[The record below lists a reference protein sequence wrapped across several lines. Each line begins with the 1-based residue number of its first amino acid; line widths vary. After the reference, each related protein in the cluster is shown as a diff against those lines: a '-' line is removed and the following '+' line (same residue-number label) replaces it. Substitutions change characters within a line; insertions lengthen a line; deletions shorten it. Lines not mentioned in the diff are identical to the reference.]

1 MVVSSKLV
9 AIPLIL
15 IIAIGMLVPAT
26 TLAQSTDEATGAQN
40 PPETVPVVA
49 NSSYARILNHSVTLA
64 ERLLAMWNIT
74 PGTEPWIMINE
85 TKELLNNITVAE
97 EEGNRTLARQLFIE
111 GMKKVHKAISLAAK
125 EYLPEPQKERLR
137 IMAKVRK
144 CLQLVNALN
153 ASVRA
158 LENALVRAQ
167 NRGMINATLAVELNA
182 MLGNASE
189 KLLEIRQYLAG
200 VMNGTAEWD
209 EEYLNTTI
217 SEIKDILRYV
227 STELNEAVA
236 ATLAERIEARIAEI
250 MNSTEKAIEELREN
264 AQKLGEM
271 GLVKVADRL
280 ETIADR
286 LSHRLEEMKEMIE
299 EKLNV
304 SKMRLIAHLGKLERM
319 VYAMRIQAA
328 LRHRIAHHGIEV
340 GYNISNAVKAI
351 EAFISY
357 VESHVTANPGIPD
370 DIKEVVSEVANLS
383 REVISELKSL
393 ANAAAAG
400 DEEEV
405 TESINNIKD
414 LMEQIKEKVTDL
426 RKEIGHGK
434 PYLRILTAVISKIE
448 AMLNTVTNYVMGHAE
463 KMLNTAEE
471 ARGEKRSS
479 AYVLIDRAVRL
490 VKDAL
495 KMSKMRVCEIT
506 ESAEEMLENAVGA
519 LDHAKK
525 LIKEGDTESAISAL
539 NQALSYLS
547 SAKEDIKCTFIV
559 GHIEVAIVHINVTL
573 SILQE

>member
-15 IIAIGMLVPAT
+15 VIALGMLVPAT
-26 TLAQSTDEATGAQN
+26 ALAQSTDDAAGAQT

-49 NSSYARILNHSVTLA
+49 NSSYARILNHSITLA
-64 ERLLAMWNIT
+64 ERLLTMWNIT

-97 EEGNRTLARQLFIE
+97 EEDNRTLARQLFIE

-137 IMAKVRK
+137 IMAKVRI

-158 LENALVRAQ
+158 LEDALVRAQ

-182 MLGNASE
+182 MLGKASE
-189 KLLEIRQYLAG
+189 KLLEVRQYLAG

-236 ATLAERIEARIAEI
+236 ATLAERIEARVAEI

-264 AQKLGEM
+264 AQELREM
-271 GLVKVADRL
+271 GLVKAADRL

-286 LSHRLEEMKEMIE
+286 LSHRLEEMKELIE
-299 EKLNV
+299 KKLNV
-304 SKMRLIAHLGKLERM
+304 SKMRLIAHLGKLERI
-319 VYAMRIQAA
+319 VYAMRVQAT

-370 DIKEVVSEVANLS
+370 DIKEVVSEIANLS

-400 DEEEV
+400 DEEGM
-405 TESINNIKD
+405 TESINKIKD

-448 AMLNTVTNYVMGHAE
+448 AMLNTVTNYVIGHAE
-463 KMLNTAEE
+463 KILHTAEE
-471 ARGEKRSS
+471 TGGEKHSS
-479 AYVLIDRAVRL
+479 ACALIERAQKL

-495 KMSKMRVCEIT
+495 KISKMHICRIS
-506 ESAEEMLENAVGA
+506 ESAKEKLENAEEML
-519 LDHAKK
+519 DHAKE
-525 LIKEGDTESAISAL
+525 LIKEGNAGGAVSAL
-539 NQALSYLS
+539 NQALKYLS
-547 SAKEDIKCTFIV
+547 DAKDTINCVFIV
-559 GHIEVAIVHINVTL
+559 NHVEVAIEHINVVL

>member
-1 MVVSSKLV
+1 
-9 AIPLIL
+9 
-15 IIAIGMLVPAT
+15 
-26 TLAQSTDEATGAQN
+26 
-40 PPETVPVVA
+40 
-49 NSSYARILNHSVTLA
+49 
-64 ERLLAMWNIT
+64 
-74 PGTEPWIMINE
+74 
-85 TKELLNNITVAE
+85 
-97 EEGNRTLARQLFIE
+97 
-111 GMKKVHKAISLAAK
+111 
-125 EYLPEPQKERLR
+125 
-137 IMAKVRK
+137 
-144 CLQLVNALN
+144 
-153 ASVRA
+153 
-158 LENALVRAQ
+158 
-167 NRGMINATLAVELNA
+167 
-182 MLGNASE
+182 
-189 KLLEIRQYLAG
+189 
-200 VMNGTAEWD
+200 
-209 EEYLNTTI
+209 
-217 SEIKDILRYV
+217 
-227 STELNEAVA
+227 
-236 ATLAERIEARIAEI
+236 
-250 MNSTEKAIEELREN
+250 
-264 AQKLGEM
+264 
-271 GLVKVADRL
+271 
-280 ETIADR
+280 
-286 LSHRLEEMKEMIE
+286 
-299 EKLNV
+299 
-304 SKMRLIAHLGKLERM
+304 M

-506 ESAEEMLENAVGA
+506 ESAEEMLENAKEA
-519 LDHAKK
+519 LDHAKE